1 MKFSDK
7 DSNKSAILKIVVPYT
22 IISVIYISLSDYF
35 LDMYVTDFDLH
46 TQLQTY
52 KGFGFITVTAIL
64 LYLLLKKNNDTL
76 TSYFKQIIDVTNASN
91 VDLKKAQE
99 EYLSLFNYSPIPMWL
114 FDLETLQFIHVNE
127 AACEIYGYTLQEYK
141 TMKVH
146 DIRPKEDISQMEQF
160 YAMTSPNI
168 EHTLSSTIRHLKKN
182 GEIII
187 VKLKTSI
194 VYYKGKKVRIATVVD
209 VTAEIEFQNQLKE
222 TNTKLQLANEIASMG
237 YWTNDLD
244 KNEIKW
250 SDEMYKIY
258 DQDPST
264 FQLSEASIY
273 SLLLPEDQVDFSI
286 QTLSE
291 IKDSIQE
298 TERKIITP
306 SGKVKWVLGRM
317 HIVTDGKG
325 NPLRI
330 EGIAL
335 DITKRKIYEQEIT
348 ESNERFKTLTKA
360 TVEAI
365 IDWDI
370 IHNTVLWGEGFHT
383 LLGYDLST
391 IHNDLWSKN
400 IHPDDRKKVLHDLNI
415 TLEDPMQHNFNA
427 EFRFIKANGD
437 IAFMQH
443 KGVLLRDSN
452 GKATRAIGAMIDLTD
467 TLERMRQ
474 IEQQNK
480 TLREISWLQ
489 SHIVR
494 APLANLLG
502 LITLLKDSQEKGVY
516 DSNLIDYIYESTEKL
531 DQVIHD
537 IVKKSNEVD

>member
-7 DSNKSAILKIVVPYT
+7 DSIKSATLKIVVPYT

-52 KGFGFITVTAIL
+52 KGFGFVTVTAIL

-114 FDLETLQFIHVNE
+114 FDLDTLQFIHVNE

-187 VKLKTSI
+187 VKLKTSF

>member
-1 MKFSDK
+1 
-7 DSNKSAILKIVVPYT
+7 
-22 IISVIYISLSDYF
+22 
-35 LDMYVTDFDLH
+35 
-46 TQLQTY
+46 
-52 KGFGFITVTAIL
+52 
-64 LYLLLKKNNDTL
+64 
-76 TSYFKQIIDVTNASN
+76 
-91 VDLKKAQE
+91 
-99 EYLSLFNYSPIPMWL
+99 MWL
-114 FDLETLQFIHVNE
+114 FDLTTLQFIHVNE
-127 AACEIYGYTLQEYK
+127 AACDIYGYTLEEYK

-146 DIRPKEDISQMEQF
+146 DIRPKEDIPIMEEF
-160 YAMTSPNI
+160 YTLSSPENDYS
-168 EHTLSSTIRHLKKN
+168 LSSTIRHLKKN
-182 GEIII
+182 GDIII
-187 VKLKTSI
+187 VKLKTSF

-237 YWTNDLD
+237 YWTNDLK

-250 SDEMYKIY
+250 SEEMYKIY
-258 DQDPST
+258 EQDPTT
-264 FQLSEASIY
+264 FQLSVDSIR
-273 SLLLPEDQVDFSI
+273 SLLLPEDRENFGP
-286 QTLSE
+286 QTLVANGSS
-291 IKDSIQE
+291 IKE

-317 HIVTDGKG
+317 HIVKDIKG

-335 DITKRKIYEQEIT
+335 DITKRKIYEQELS
-348 ESNERFKTLTKA
+348 ESNERFKILTKA

-370 IHNTVLWGEGFHT
+370 INNNVLWGEGFKT
-383 LLGYDLST
+383 LLGYDITTSR
-391 IHNDLWSKN
+391 NDLWAKN
-400 IHPDDRKKVLHDLNI
+400 IHPDDRNKVLHELNI
-415 TLEDPMQHNFNA
+415 TLEDPTQHNFNA

-437 IAFMQH
+437 VAIMQH
-443 KGVLLRDSN
+443 RGVLIRDKN

-467 TLERMRQ
+467 TLERMQQ

-502 LITLLKDSQEKGVY
+502 LITLLRDSQEKGIY

-537 IVKKSNEVD
+537 IVEKSNETDIK

>member
-7 DSNKSAILKIVVPYT
+7 DSIKSATLKIVVPYT

-114 FDLETLQFIHVNE
+114 FDLDTLQFIHVNE

-187 VKLKTSI
+187 VKLKTSF